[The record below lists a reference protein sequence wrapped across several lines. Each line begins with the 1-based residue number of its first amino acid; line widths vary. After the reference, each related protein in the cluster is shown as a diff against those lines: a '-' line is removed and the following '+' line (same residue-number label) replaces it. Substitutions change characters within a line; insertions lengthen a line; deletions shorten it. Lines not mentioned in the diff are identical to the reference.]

1 MKQTNNENFFMK
13 TICVYLG
20 ASPGNNK
27 AFERATIK
35 LAHEIVD
42 SGFTLLYGGS
52 SLGITSL
59 LVFSR

>member
-35 LAHEIVD
+35 LTYEIFD
-42 SGFTLLYGGS
+42 SGFRLLYGAQV
-52 SLGITSL
+52 LE
-59 LVFSR
+59 